1 MPVLDQSTRIRLA
14 SFFHKLAIRTQ
25 QVAFR
30 PVDPGQAVAAF
41 DRASN
46 GSLKKLV
53 AFLFPE
59 SLPRFKSQNPT
70 KPTAPP
76 PSILTDKG
84 VRAARSF
91 IPNVGEAIRVEFIF
105 GPIYLTN
112 KTEQGLGV
120 MTSKTVHDMSTGPY
134 YGGTVLTT
142 QELEKHLADVFGG
155 TQTRTKIIATD
166 ARRAGDRK
174 YKVIR
179 DFANQ
184 RWRIIDVDTG
194 ETAYYE
200 SARVKDEDALRP
212 AVFESSEDAMKVFND
227 LTRGVALKNRSL
239 PQAANEF
246 TIYIQYSTLYPEA
259 SSDRQTRLL
268 FAKFD
273 ELLGGEA
280 KPEPVEE
287 AAEPPSAE
295 APQAQAA
302 EEEQSAGEGP
312 QEAEVDE
319 ILELAKSRLK
329 LLKQKVNEH
338 PQLQGASDLKKFQVI
353 AQNIERM
360 MEKIHVALEG
370 GDRPGFV
377 PQEWDDEQLRQYE
390 GYLISAYEM
399 YMEKVHQLEETG
411 T

>member
-1 MPVLDQSTRIRLA
+1 
-14 SFFHKLAIRTQ
+14 
-25 QVAFR
+25 
-30 PVDPGQAVAAF
+30 
-41 DRASN
+41 
-46 GSLKKLV
+46 
-53 AFLFPE
+53 
-59 SLPRFKSQNPT
+59 
-70 KPTAPP
+70 
-76 PSILTDKG
+76 
-84 VRAARSF
+84 
-91 IPNVGEAIRVEFIF
+91 VGEAIRVEFIF

-120 MTSKTVHDMSTGPY
+120 MTSKTVHDMSTGPH
-134 YGGTVLTT
+134 YGGTVLST
-142 QELEKHLADVFGG
+142 QQLEKLLSDVFGG

-174 YKVIR
+174 YKVVR

-239 PQAANEF
+239 PQASNEF

-280 KPEPVEE
+280 KPEPAEEE
-287 AAEPPSAE
+287 AAPA
-295 APQAQAA
+295 AA
-302 EEEQSAGEGP
+302 EEAIEEPSADESAT
-312 QEAEVDE
+312 EAPAATSIEDLVHAYLKGQVTPESFMERAAGLELSDQAQMAINSWQDGMKTDEEAANSIADLYAPRHEKDEV
-319 ILELAKSRLK
+319 LELAKSRLK

-338 PQLQGASDLKKFQVI
+338 PQLQKATDLKKFQVM

-360 MEKIHVALEG
+360 MEQIHTALEG
-370 GDRPGFV
+370 GDRPSFV
-377 PQEWDDEQLRQYE
+377 PAEWDDEQLRQYE

-399 YMEKVHQLEETG
+399 YMEKVNELEETG